1 MRKDA
6 DPEVSYRK
14 YSNALL
20 LIGKAITY
28 EYEELSDKG
37 VPTKPVSVAL
47 REMVGNEGRY

>member
-6 DPEVSYRK
+6 DPEINYRK

-37 VPTKPVSVAL
+37 IPTKPVAVGV
-47 REMVGNEGRY
+47 REMLNGEGRY